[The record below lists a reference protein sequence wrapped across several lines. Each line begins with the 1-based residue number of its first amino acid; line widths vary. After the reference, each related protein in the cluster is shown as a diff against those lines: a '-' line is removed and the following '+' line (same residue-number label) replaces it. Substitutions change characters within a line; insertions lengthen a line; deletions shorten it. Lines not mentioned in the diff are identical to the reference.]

1 MRTMENAVNLGA
13 WRRRSVGGASRGSS
27 WARLL
32 VVGAALG
39 AIAVAGGCERKRNKS
54 STGTGAGTSTEPTT
68 APIVIG
74 HYGSMSGAQAT
85 FGQSTDNG
93 IQLAVAERN
102 AAGGIKGRKIVVKTL
117 DTAGKAQEAGA
128 AVTRLITQ
136 DKVVALLGEVA
147 SKLSIAGGEVAQHY
161 KIPMITP
168 SSTNEAVTQIG
179 PMISRVCFVDGFQ
192 GYVVAK
198 FAHDNLKAAKV
209 AILYDQASD
218 YSIGLDKTFKA
229 SFTEM
234 GGTITTEQ
242 TYKEGDSDHA
252 AQLATI
258 RDSKPDAIFLPGYY
272 TDVAN
277 IARQARKLGIT
288 VPFLGGDGWD
298 SSKLTELGGDAIEG
312 SYYSNHYSHEDQRVE
327 VQQFVQTY
335 QAKYGA
341 VPDGLAALGY
351 DAARVLFE
359 AMDKTSPRLDGETL
373 AAAIAGTTAFRGV
386 TGLITM
392 DQNRDA
398 RKQAVILQI
407 QKGKPT
413 FVTGIDPK

>member
-1 MRTMENAVNLGA
+1 MPNPMQTPVNLDG
-13 WRRRSVGGASRGSS
+13 WQSGRRS
-27 WARLL
+27 ARLAAL
-32 VVGAALG
+32 AMVVAALG
-39 AIAVAGGCERKRNKS
+39 AGGGGCERKRNQS
-54 STGTGAGTSTEPTT
+54 ARAGNQEQPGGTVATG
-68 APIVIG
+68 PIVVG
-74 HYGSMSGAQAT
+74 HYGSLSGAQAT
-85 FGQSTDNG
+85 FGKSTDNG

-102 AAGGIKGRKIVVKTL
+102 AAGGVKGRKISIVTV
-117 DTAGKAQEAGA
+117 DTAGKAQEAGS

-136 DKVVALLGEVA
+136 DKVTAVLGEVA

-161 KIPMITP
+161 KVPMITP

-192 GYVVAK
+192 GFVVAK

-209 AILYDQASD
+209 AVLHDQASD
-218 YSIGLDKTFKA
+218 YSIGLAKNFKA
-229 SFTEM
+229 AFVEM
-234 GGTITTEQ
+234 GGAISSEQ

-277 IARQARKLGIT
+277 IARQARKIGIT

-298 SSKLTELGGDAIEG
+298 SAKLTELGGDAIEG
-312 SYYSNHYSHEDQRVE
+312 SYYSNHYSHEDTRPE
-327 VQQFVQTY
+327 VQAFVANY
-335 QAKYGA
+335 KAKYGA

-351 DAARVLFE
+351 DAARVLFD
-359 AMDKTSPRLDGETL
+359 AMERAPSLDGPTL
-373 AAAIAGTTAFRGV
+373 GKAIAETKGFAGV
-386 TGLITM
+386 TGAITM
-392 DQNRDA
+392 DANRDA

-407 QKGKPT
+407 KGGQPT
-413 FVTGIDPK
+413 FVTGIDPR

>member
-1 MRTMENAVNLGA
+1 MGTAVNPEG
-13 WRRRSVGGASRGSS
+13 WRATRGSFVT
-27 WARLL
+27 RTLL
-32 VVGAALG
+32 VGVAVLASAAVL
-39 AIAVAGGCERKRNKS
+39 AAAGCERKRNQS
-54 STGTGAGTSTEPTT
+54 STSNNSEGSGTGASAPAG
-68 APIVIG
+68 PIVIG

-93 IQLAVAERN
+93 IKLAVAEIN
-102 AAGGIKGRKIVVKTL
+102 AAGGIKGRKIEVHTL
-117 DTAGKAQEAGA
+117 DTQGKAQEAGA

-136 DKVVALLGEVA
+136 DHVVALLGEVA

-161 KIPMITP
+161 KVPMITP

-179 PMISRVCFVDGFQ
+179 SMISRVCFVDGFQ

-198 FAHDNLKAAKV
+198 FAHDNLKAQRV

-218 YSIGLDKTFKA
+218 YSIGLAKTFKSEFA
-229 SFTEM
+229 AM
-234 GGTITTEQ
+234 GGTISTEQ

-298 SSKLTELGGDAIEG
+298 SAKLTELGGDAIEG
-312 SYYSNHYSHEDQRVE
+312 SYYSNHYSHEDMRAE
-327 VQQFVQTY
+327 VQSFVAAY
-335 QAKYGA
+335 KARYGA

-351 DAARVLFE
+351 DAARVLFN
-359 AMDKTSPRLDGETL
+359 AMERAPSLDGPTL
-373 AAAIAGTTAFRGV
+373 AEAIAGTTSFKGV
-386 TGLITM
+386 TGIITM
-392 DQNRDA
+392 DENRDA

-407 QKGKPT
+407 KGGTPT

>member
-1 MRTMENAVNLGA
+1 MNLNGWRAGRVARAAHSRRALVPALVVAVA
-13 WRRRSVGGASRGSS
+13 
-27 WARLL
+27 
-32 VVGAALG
+32 VVGAFA
-39 AIAVAGGCERKRNKS
+39 ATGCERKRNQSAK
-54 STGTGAGTSTEPTT
+54 AGNNEGPGGT
-68 APIVIG
+68 APTGPIVVG
-74 HYGSMSGAQAT
+74 HYGSISGAQAT

-93 IQLAVAERN
+93 IRLAVNERN
-102 AAGGIKGRKIVVKTL
+102 AAGGVRGRTIELKTL

-136 DKVVALLGEVA
+136 DHVTALLGEVA

-161 KIPMITP
+161 KVPMITP

-209 AILYDQASD
+209 AVFYDQASD
-218 YSIGLDKTFKA
+218 YSIGLAKNFKA

-234 GGTITTEQ
+234 GGIIASEQ

-258 RDSKPDAIFLPGYY
+258 RDSGPDAIFLPGYY

-298 SSKLTELGGDAIEG
+298 SAKLTELGGDAIEG
-312 SYYSNHYSHEDQRVE
+312 SYYSNHYSHEDKRPE
-327 VQQFVQTY
+327 VQAFVANY

-351 DAARVLFE
+351 DAARVLFD
-359 AMDKTSPRLDGETL
+359 AMDRAPSLDGETL
-373 AAAIAGTTAFRGV
+373 ARAIAETKGFKGV
-386 TGLITM
+386 TGMITM
-392 DQNRDA
+392 DENRDA

-407 QKGKPT
+407 KGGQST
-413 FVTGIDPK
+413 FVTGIDPR

>member
-1 MRTMENAVNLGA
+1 MGNAVNPEGS
-13 WRRRSVGGASRGSS
+13 RRTRVSAASK
-27 WARLL
+27 L
-32 VVGAALG
+32 VLVGAAIA
-39 AIAVAGGCERKRNKS
+39 AIAAGGCNRKRNQS
-54 STGTGAGTSTEPTT
+54 EPEGAGASTTGT
-68 APIVIG
+68 IVIG

-93 IQLAVAERN
+93 IKLAVAERN
-102 AAGGIKGRKIVVKTL
+102 AAGGVKGRKVEVHTL

-136 DKVVALLGEVA
+136 DHVVALLGEVA

-161 KIPMITP
+161 KVPMITP

-198 FAHDNLKAAKV
+198 FAHDHLKAGKV
-209 AILYDQASD
+209 AILYDQAND
-218 YSIGLDKTFKA
+218 YSIGLAKTFRA
-229 SFTEM
+229 SFTEL
-234 GGTITTEQ
+234 GGTISTEQ

-258 RDSKPDAIFLPGYY
+258 RDTNPDAIFLPGYY

-298 SSKLTELGGDAIEG
+298 SAKLTELGGDAIEG
-312 SYYSNHYSHEDQRVE
+312 SYYSNHYSHEDTRPE
-327 VQQFVQTY
+327 VQQFVANY
-335 QAKYGA
+335 KAKYGA

-351 DAARVLFE
+351 DAARVLFD
-359 AMDKTSPRLDGETL
+359 AMERAPSLDGPTL
-373 AAAIAGTTAFRGV
+373 AKAIAETKDFPGV
-386 TGLITM
+386 TGKITM
-392 DQNRDA
+392 DENRDA
-398 RKQAVILQI
+398 RKQAVILQV
-407 QKGKPT
+407 KNGAPT
-413 FVTGIDPK
+413 FVTSIDPK

>member
-1 MRTMENAVNLGA
+1 MGNAANPEGWRSKRRSAVN
-13 WRRRSVGGASRGSS
+13 
-27 WARLL
+27 RLVL
-32 VVGAALG
+32 VGAAVIVASG
-39 AIAVAGGCERKRNKS
+39 AVAGAACERKRNQS
-54 STGTGAGTSTEPTT
+54 STGGGEGTGGTVATG
-68 APIVIG
+68 PIVIG
-74 HYGSMSGAQAT
+74 HYGSISGAQAT

-93 IQLAVAERN
+93 IKLAVAERN
-102 AAGGIKGRKIVVKTL
+102 AAGGIKGRKVDVKTL

-136 DKVVALLGEVA
+136 DRVTALLGEVA

-161 KIPMITP
+161 KVPMITP

-179 PMISRVCFVDGFQ
+179 PMISRVCFIDGFQ

-198 FAHDNLKAAKV
+198 FAHDNLKAARV
-209 AILYDQASD
+209 AILYDQAND
-218 YSIGLDKTFKA
+218 YSIGLAKTFRA
-229 SFTEM
+229 TFTEM
-234 GGTITTEQ
+234 GGAISTEQ

-252 AQLATI
+252 AQLASV

-298 SSKLTELGGDAIEG
+298 SAKLTELGGDAIEG
-312 SYYSNHYSHEDQRVE
+312 SYYSNHYSHEDTRPE
-327 VQQFVQTY
+327 VQTFVTTY
-335 QAKYGA
+335 KAKFGA

-351 DAARVLFE
+351 DATRVLFD
-359 AMDKTSPRLDGETL
+359 AMDRAPSLDGPTL
-373 AAAIAGTTAFRGV
+373 AKAIAETRDFKGV

-392 DQNRDA
+392 DENRDA
-398 RKQAVILQI
+398 RKQAVILQVKNG
-407 QKGKPT
+407 QPT
-413 FVTGIDPK
+413 FVTSIDPK

>member
-1 MRTMENAVNLGA
+1 MENAVNPNG
-13 WRRRSVGGASRGSS
+13 WRTGSRVASL
-27 WARLL
+27 LL
-32 VVGAALG
+32 VGAVAA
-39 AIAVAGGCERKRNKS
+39 AIATAGCERKRNQS
-54 STGTGAGTSTEPTT
+54 ETTGNNSGTGGSVPTG
-68 APIVIG
+68 PIVIG

-102 AAGGIKGRKIVVKTL
+102 AAGGVKGRKISVKTL

-136 DKVVALLGEVA
+136 DKVTALLGEVA

-161 KIPMITP
+161 KVPMITP

-198 FAHDNLKAAKV
+198 FAHDNLKAARV
-209 AILYDQASD
+209 AVFYDQASD
-218 YSIGLDKTFKA
+218 YSIGLAKTFKA
-229 SFTEM
+229 SFVEM
-234 GGTITTEQ
+234 GGTIASEQ

-258 RDSKPDAIFLPGYY
+258 RDSNPDAIFLPGYY

-277 IARQARKLGIT
+277 IARQARKLGIK

-298 SSKLTELGGDAIEG
+298 SAKLTELGGDAIEG
-312 SYYSNHYSHEDQRVE
+312 SYYSNHYSHEDTRPE
-327 VQQFVQTY
+327 VQAFVTNY
-335 QAKYGA
+335 KGKHGA

-351 DAARVLFE
+351 DAARVLFD
-359 AMDKTSPRLDGETL
+359 AMDRAPALDGVTL
-373 AAAIAGTTAFRGV
+373 AKAIAETKDFKGV
-386 TGLITM
+386 TGVITM
-392 DQNRDA
+392 DANRDA
-398 RKQAVILQI
+398 RKQAVMLQI
-407 QKGKPT
+407 KGGMSA
-413 FVTGIDPK
+413 FVTGIDPR

>member
-1 MRTMENAVNLGA
+1 MNLNGWRIGRGAKRASLLLIGVAVTT
-13 WRRRSVGGASRGSS
+13 
-27 WARLL
+27 
-32 VVGAALG
+32 ALG
-39 AIAVAGGCERKRNKS
+39 AAAGCERKRNQS
-54 STGTGAGTSTEPTT
+54 STDNGPGTGGTPSTG
-68 APIVIG
+68 PIVVG

-102 AAGGIKGRKIVVKTL
+102 AAGGVKGRKITIKTL

-136 DKVVALLGEVA
+136 DHVVALLGEVA

-161 KIPMITP
+161 KVPMITP

-209 AILYDQASD
+209 AVLYDQASD
-218 YSIGLDKTFKA
+218 YSIGLAKNFKSA
-229 SFTEM
+229 FTGM
-234 GGTITTEQ
+234 GGVISSEQ

-298 SSKLTELGGDAIEG
+298 SAKLTELGGDAVEG
-312 SYYSNHYSHEDQRVE
+312 SYYSNHYSHEDTRPE
-327 VQQFVQTY
+327 VQAFVTNY
-335 QAKYGA
+335 KAKYGE

-351 DAARVLFE
+351 DAARVLFD
-359 AMDKTSPRLDGETL
+359 AMDRAPSLDGTTL
-373 AAAIAGTTAFRGV
+373 AQAIADTKGFKGV

-392 DQNRDA
+392 DANRDA
-398 RKQAVILQI
+398 SKQAVVLQI
-407 QKGKPT
+407 KGGKST
-413 FVTGIDPK
+413 FVTGIDPR

>member
-1 MRTMENAVNLGA
+1 MENAVNPKG
-13 WRRRSVGGASRGSS
+13 WRRATSL
-27 WARLL
+27 LL
-32 VVGAALG
+32 VGAVIAAVGAA
-39 AIAVAGGCERKRNKS
+39 GCERKRNKS
-54 STGTGAGTSTEPTT
+54 ATGTGEGAGGTPSTG
-68 APIVIG
+68 AIVIG

-102 AAGGIKGRKIVVKTL
+102 AAGGVKGRKISVKTL

-161 KIPMITP
+161 KVPMITP

-198 FAHDNLKAAKV
+198 FAREHLKAAKV

-218 YSIGLDKTFKA
+218 YSIGLAKTFRA
-229 SFTEM
+229 SFTGM
-234 GGTITTEQ
+234 GGAVPTEQ

-258 RDSKPDAIFLPGYY
+258 RDTNPDAIFLPGYY

-288 VPFLGGDGWD
+288 APFLGGDGWD
-298 SSKLTELGGDAIEG
+298 SAKLTELGGDAIEG
-312 SYYSNHYSHEDQRVE
+312 SYYSNHYSHEDMRSE
-327 VQQFVQTY
+327 VQTFVQAY
-335 QAKYGA
+335 KAKYGT

-351 DAARVLFE
+351 DAARVLFD
-359 AMDKTSPRLDGETL
+359 AMERSASLEGTAL
-373 AAAIAGTTAFRGV
+373 AEAIAGTVSFKGV

-392 DQNRDA
+392 DQDRNA
-398 RKQAVILQI
+398 RKQAVVLQI
-407 QKGKPT
+407 QKGTAK
-413 FVTGIDPK
+413 FVTGIDPQ

>member
-1 MRTMENAVNLGA
+1 MGNVVNPEGSRRTRVSAVSKA
-13 WRRRSVGGASRGSS
+13 
-27 WARLL
+27 LL
-32 VVGAALG
+32 IGAAIVSV
-39 AIAVAGGCERKRNKS
+39 AIAAGGCERKRNQS
-54 STGTGAGTSTEPTT
+54 APTGNDEGTGGAPATG
-68 APIVIG
+68 PIVIG

-102 AAGGIKGRKIVVKTL
+102 AAGGVKGRKIEVKTL

-136 DKVVALLGEVA
+136 DHVTALLGEVA

-161 KIPMITP
+161 KVPMITP

-198 FAHDNLKAAKV
+198 FAHDHLKAQKV

-218 YSIGLDKTFKA
+218 YSIGLAKQFRA

-234 GGTITTEQ
+234 GGTISTEQ

-258 RDSKPDAIFLPGYY
+258 RDTNPDAIFLPGYY

-277 IARQARKLGIT
+277 IARQARKLGLE

-298 SSKLTELGGDAIEG
+298 SAKLTELGGDAIEG
-312 SYYSNHYSHEDQRVE
+312 SYYSNHYSHEDQRPE
-327 VQQFVQTY
+327 VQTFVTTY
-335 QAKYGA
+335 KAKYGA

-351 DAARVLFE
+351 DAARVLFD
-359 AMDKTSPRLDGETL
+359 AMERAPSLDGPTL
-373 AAAIAGTTAFRGV
+373 AKAIAETKDFKGV
-386 TGLITM
+386 TGMITM
-392 DQNRDA
+392 DENRDA

-407 QKGKPT
+407 KGGTPT